1 MSTKPRELDIDL
13 NRMRADKIEELRGV
27 LRDLDDIDAME
38 RVLNG
43 HTHRIAVQATVVAN
57 GNGGNGKHHPQQLL
71 DAANTAVDGEIP
83 SVPMK
88 RRYKQRPPS
97 VNTATVMEWVID
109 VLARANKPLQARD
122 ITAGIKQKYPP
133 PYCSDST
140 FNRVLALLRSQKR
153 IQMQTGHGLRYP
165 LYALLDRQ
173 PKAAKAA
180 KASRKRTRT
189 KTGVTL
195 GNARGGYRADPNGI
209 AAGVMR
215 MLADHPE
222 GLEIYQISAMLE
234 QEGVTKW
241 LDGYTHNTQV
251 SWTLKGHREK
261 HRITTTEL
269 EDGRRLHTAVRPAI
283 SVTKSEGE

>member
-43 HTHRIAVQATVVAN
+43 HTHRIAVRATVVAN
-57 GNGGNGKHHPQQLL
+57 GNGCKGKHHPQQQH

-88 RRYKQRPPS
+88 QRYKQRPPS

-122 ITAGIKQKYPP
+122 ITAGIKHKYPP
-133 PYCSDST
+133 PYCSEST

-153 IQMQTGHGLRYP
+153 IQMQTGHGLR
-165 LYALLDRQ
+165 LSL
-173 PKAAKAA
+173 
-180 KASRKRTRT
+180 
-189 KTGVTL
+189 
-195 GNARGGYRADPNGI
+195 I
-209 AAGVMR
+209 
-215 MLADHPE
+215 H
-222 GLEIYQISAMLE
+222 I
-234 QEGVTKW
+234 
-241 LDGYTHNTQV
+241 
-251 SWTLKGHREK
+251 
-261 HRITTTEL
+261 
-269 EDGRRLHTAVRPAI
+269 
-283 SVTKSEGE
+283 